1 VSQTYDNDNNR
12 NCDRVG
18 GGGGVLEVIHAIS
31 AIVVGQLG
39 EELGVG
45 GFSRADLFQTDLSVL
60 VVDLVDEEAA
70 SVLRAIRSER

>member
-1 VSQTYDNDNNR
+1 MSQTYDNDNNK
-12 NCDRVG
+12 NCDRV

-31 AIVVGQLG
+31 AIVLGQLG

-60 VVDLVDEEAA
+60 VVDLVDKEAA